1 MHTLIVIDQPPY
13 GSWGGR
19 ESLDMAFS
27 LAAFD
32 QPVSLLF
39 IDAGVLW
46 LKQGQEPGGINQKSV
61 ERNLA
66 AASIFGVESLLAD
79 AAACHRFGLNDD
91 NLINGVTRIDNTGT
105 TLQQYQHVVFSG

>member
-46 LKQGQEPGGINQKSV
+46 LKQGQEPDGIYQKSV

-66 AASIFGVESLLAD
+66 AASIFGVEALLAE
-79 AAACHRFGLNDD
+79 ATACHRFGLTDN
-91 NLINGVTRIDNTGT
+91 NLINGVTRIENTGT